1 MNQNQARVTTTV
13 VILAFV
19 VVMFGVL
26 ALNGLYRDSQTAAKA
41 SQTPSTAPVA
51 ASMEPTVVE
60 KEVIK
65 EVVVAEIPAVCFD
78 ALDRADEAFAYTGE
92 VFGVVSEVLNAMGD
106 LDLATMEKSVDKLGE
121 MREELTGKLEIYKTA
136 RDACRVNAKR

>member
-1 MNQNQARVTTTV
+1 MNNNKRFAFFVLVIIALAGIAYMIGYSTKPTAVSAQAPAPEAAVVTV
-13 VILAFV
+13 
-19 VVMFGVL
+19 
-26 ALNGLYRDSQTAAKA
+26 
-41 SQTPSTAPVA
+41 TPEPV
-51 ASMEPTVVE
+51 VVE
-60 KEVIK
+60 KEVR
-65 EVVVAEIPAVCFD
+65 VAEIPAVCFD

-106 LDLATMEKSVDKLGE
+106 LDLAAMEKSVDKLGE

>member
-1 MNQNQARVTTTV
+1 MNRKAISFLV
-13 VILAFV
+13 LAIIAAAGMFY
-19 VVMFGVL
+19 MFG
-26 ALNGLYRDSQTAAKA
+26 YKA
-41 SQTPSTAPVA
+41 QPKVAPAPAPAPSTVTVTAEPV
-51 ASMEPTVVE
+51 VN
-60 KEVIK
+60 
-65 EVVVAEIPAVCFD
+65 EVVVNEIPAVCFD

-106 LDLATMEKSVDKLGE
+106 LDLAAMEKSVDKLGE

>member
-1 MNQNQARVTTTV
+1 MNRKTISFAV
-13 VILAFV
+13 LAIFAV
-19 VVMFGVL
+19 AGMFYMFGYN
-26 ALNGLYRDSQTAAKA
+26 AQPKA
-41 SQTPSTAPVA
+41 APVA
-51 ASMEPTVVE
+51 APAPAPSPSTVTVTAEPVVN
-60 KEVIK
+60 
-65 EVVVAEIPAVCFD
+65 EVVVNEIPAVCFD

-106 LDLATMEKSVDKLGE
+106 LDLAAMEKSVDKLGE

>member
-26 ALNGLYRDSQTAAKA
+26 ALNGMHRDSQTAAKA

-78 ALDRADEAFAYTGE
+78 ALDRADEAFVFTGD
-92 VFGVVSEVLNAMGD
+92 VFGIVGELFQAISEFDVVGMERAGEKISEAREQ
-106 LDLATMEKSVDKLGE
+106 LDPKLDA
-121 MREELTGKLEIYKTA
+121 YVTA
-136 RDACRVNAKR
+136 RDACRANAKG